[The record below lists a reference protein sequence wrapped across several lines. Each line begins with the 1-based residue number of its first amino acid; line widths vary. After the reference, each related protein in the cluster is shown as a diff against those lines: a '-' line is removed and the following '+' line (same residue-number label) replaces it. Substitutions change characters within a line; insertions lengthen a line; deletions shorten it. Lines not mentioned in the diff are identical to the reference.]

1 MGYYRNYYG
10 GRMDDMAV
18 VRNTGGCGQES
29 ILVDDVISGE
39 NTIVMEDSVMVMNN
53 TDTLT
58 GCKCDSCEE
67 CGCDPDICRCNCH
80 TDRDLDMFK
89 MENID

>member
-10 GRMDDMAV
+10 DRADDMAV

-58 GCKCDSCEE
+58 GYIPDTLAKCDSCIE
-67 CGCDPDICRCNCH
+67 CNCDPCVCRWDCH
-80 TDRDLDMFK
+80 K
-89 MENID
+89 VPK

>member
-10 GRMDDMAV
+10 SREDDMAV

-29 ILVDDVISGE
+29 ILIGEE
-39 NTIVMEDSVMVMNN
+39 NTIVTEDSVMVENN
-53 TDTLT
+53 THTLT

-67 CGCDPDICRCNCH
+67 CGCDPDICRCDCH
-80 TDRDLDMFK
+80 TDRNSDMFK
-89 MENID
+89 MENIE